1 MVASSSKE
9 FAPRN
14 KFKEIYLMLTA
25 LFISIIL
32 AFFNPFAA
40 QSSNTIEG
48 RVAGPDHRPLQ
59 NLRVTLQDGNYSE
72 ITSTITDAAG
82 RFRFSGIGRGNY
94 NIQVEP
100 GRLPYERQTQRLEV
114 NPISG
119 RRAGP
124 GGMGGGGEIF
134 RLDFTLRS
142 GNTSST
148 VEPAGTVFIQP
159 VPESAKKEY
168 SNAIKSLEKESFDQ
182 AAGSLSRAIEL
193 FPEYYDALELLGTE
207 YVKRKD
213 YKQAAP
219 LLARA
224 VEVNKDGWRGFY
236 SLGIAYSELG
246 RHTESVQALKRA
258 AELNPNSAN
267 AHMRLG
273 MELAKSEQTRTE
285 AIDSLKRVTQIAGNS
300 VPQVYWY
307 LGALYNKA
315 GQWREAADAFDA
327 FLKAA
332 PDAAERDKIKLMI
345 KQLRDKAKS

>member
-1 MVASSSKE
+1 MLFLALLTTIALNL
-9 FAPRN
+9 FTFGPTAAP
-14 KFKEIYLMLTA
+14 L
-25 LFISIIL
+25 
-32 AFFNPFAA
+32 
-40 QSSNTIEG
+40 QSGNTIEG
-48 RVAGPDHRPLQ
+48 RVTNEDRRPISD
-59 NLRVTLQDGNYSE
+59 LRIFLKNDAYSQ

-82 RFRFSGIGRGNY
+82 RFRFGRLVSGNY
-94 NIQVEP
+94 YVEVEP
-100 GRLPYERQTQRLEV
+100 GPTDFERKTERIEV
-114 NPISG
+114 RPFNARRGAGEVFRVDIILKIDKSAKGAAG
-119 RRAGP
+119 RAVSAANRV
-124 GGMGGGGEIF
+124 IF
-134 RLDFTLRS
+134 Y
-142 GNTSST
+142 
-148 VEPAGTVFIQP
+148 QP

-345 KQLRDKAKS
+345 KQLRDKASKT